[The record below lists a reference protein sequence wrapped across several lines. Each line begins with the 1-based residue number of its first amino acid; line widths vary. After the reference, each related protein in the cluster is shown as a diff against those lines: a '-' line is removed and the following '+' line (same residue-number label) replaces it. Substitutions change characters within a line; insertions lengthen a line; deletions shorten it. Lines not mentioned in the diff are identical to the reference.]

1 MHSQTQLCKKEKKQ
15 VFTAKKN
22 NKKLEKYLSK
32 YSQYLSASSFFSVI
46 QNLDFQNSLLVQFS
60 RPDFPVQKVHKV
72 NLSKSK
78 PRSSAGKKTKTKKK
92 KNNLEV
98 VNQQGA
104 SGALENRRNK
114 SIPVCSP
121 IQAKCFL
128 KWHAAEANTVPKNT
142 N

>member
-1 MHSQTQLCKKEKKQ
+1 MQKGKKQ
-15 VFTAKKN
+15 IFTEKQN
-22 NKKLEKYLSK
+22 GKLKVSVKVQSVSLSFI
-32 YSQYLSASSFFSVI
+32 FFSVF

-78 PRSSAGKKTKTKKK
+78 PRSSAGKKKSQKRKRKT
-92 KNNLEV
+92 LEV

-104 SGALENRRNK
+104 SGALENCRNK

-128 KWHAAEANTVPKNT
+128 K
-142 N
+142 